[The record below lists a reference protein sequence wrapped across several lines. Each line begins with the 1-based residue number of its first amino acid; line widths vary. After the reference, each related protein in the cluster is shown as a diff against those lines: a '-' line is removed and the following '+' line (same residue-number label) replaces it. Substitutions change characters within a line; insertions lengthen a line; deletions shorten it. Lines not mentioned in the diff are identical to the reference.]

1 MITGNIKFQNS
12 LKLRPMSASDN
23 AFIEGLYKSTRDDL
37 RMLQA
42 DDEFV
47 EALIDFQ
54 RHAQIQGYGEMFPN
68 AMYFIAEHQGEPVG
82 RLVLDFGH
90 NDICVVDIALI
101 PAARGKGYGRQMLQ
115 VVQLAASKVRMPVV
129 LSVRFDN
136 LNAKALYA
144 GLGFV
149 AEQAGMPFERLVW
162 YPPASGT
169 HGGIG

>member
-1 MITGNIKFQNS
+1 MLTGNIKFQS
-12 LKLRPMSASDN
+12 GLKMRPMNATDN
-23 AFIEGLYKSTRDDL
+23 AFIERLYRSTRDDL

-90 NDICVVDIALI
+90 DEICVVDIALI
-101 PAARGKGYGRQMLQ
+101 PAARGKGYGKQMLQ
-115 VVQLAASKVRMPVV
+115 AVQLAAGKVRMPVA
-129 LSVRFDN
+129 LSVRYDN
-136 LNAKALYA
+136 LYAKELYA

-149 AEQAGMPFERLVW
+149 AESAGMPFERLVW
-162 YPPASGT
+162 YPPAPGV